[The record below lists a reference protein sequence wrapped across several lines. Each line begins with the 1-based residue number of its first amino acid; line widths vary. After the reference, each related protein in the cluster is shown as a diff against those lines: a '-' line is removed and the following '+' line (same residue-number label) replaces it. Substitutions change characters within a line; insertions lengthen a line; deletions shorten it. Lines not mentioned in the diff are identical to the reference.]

1 MGGGEDKGDISCLVD
16 IDVGDML
23 VVGGI
28 GPRGSNRPPMGHL
41 GGRGD
46 SGHCSHPAITQTS
59 AEDLASHDGDGGVG
73 YNAPTNISHMERS
86 TQVMS
91 D

>member
-41 GGRGD
+41 GGRGIVATAAIQP
-46 SGHCSHPAITQTS
+46 SLRPVQKTWPAMMAMAVWDIMRQQIYLIWK
-59 AEDLASHDGDGGVG
+59 EEHR
-73 YNAPTNISHMERS
+73 P
-86 TQVMS
+86 
-91 D
+91 

>member
-59 AEDLASHDGDGGVG
+59 AEDLASHDGNGGVG
-73 YNAPTNISHMERS
+73 YNAPTNTSHMERS
-86 TQVMS
+86 T
-91 D
+91 

>member
-1 MGGGEDKGDISCLVD
+1 MYLESNVGQRRYWTSVYSE
-16 IDVGDML
+16 VGDML

-59 AEDLASHDGDGGVG
+59 AEDLASHDGNGGIMHQQI
-73 YNAPTNISHMERS
+73 YLIWKKEHRP
-86 TQVMS
+86 
-91 D
+91 

>member
-28 GPRGSNRPPMGHL
+28 GPRGSNRPPMGHP
-41 GGRGD
+41 GGMG
-46 SGHCSHPAITQTS
+46 GQGIVAATAIHRSLKPVQRKGRPSQT
-59 AEDLASHDGDGGVG
+59 
-73 YNAPTNISHMERS
+73 
-86 TQVMS
+86 
-91 D
+91 